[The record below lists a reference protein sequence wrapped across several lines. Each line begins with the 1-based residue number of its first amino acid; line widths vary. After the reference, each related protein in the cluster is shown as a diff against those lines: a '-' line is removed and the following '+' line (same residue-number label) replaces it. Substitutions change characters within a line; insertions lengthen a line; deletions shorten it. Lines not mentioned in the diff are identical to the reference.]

1 MKKMIWGFL
10 AIGFLACGSSKN
22 AATSKPKA
30 DDVVIENA
38 LLWEVTGNGLS
49 SPSYVYGTIHII
61 CKEDFQFSAT
71 LKDKFSQAKYI
82 YLELDMDDPSMMM
95 KMATMSIMKGHS
107 MKDLMSPS
115 DYTFLSAYVK
125 DSLGMPMML
134 FNKMKPITLMSLL
147 YTKAL
152 PCSASES
159 YEQTMVNMAKQQK
172 KDLRG
177 LEKIEDQMGVFDKI
191 PDSVE
196 AQMIL
201 DMIRKMPEQRSQFAD
216 MVKSYKN
223 EDLRSLSAAMS
234 ESPEW
239 KGFED
244 IMLSNRNKNWIPV
257 MQTAMKEGTILFAVG
272 AGHLPGKE
280 GVINL
285 LRQAGYTVTP
295 VKQQGLN
302 GILAFNHSVIQTFR
316 SWNPGFQLLND

>member
-1 MKKMIWGFL
+1 MKYLILVLVLVNMV
-10 AIGFLACGSSKN
+10 ACSSSKKT
-22 AATSKPKA
+22 AAVTTPPKEE
-30 DDVVIENA
+30 VVIENA
-38 LLWEVTGNGLS
+38 LLWQVSGKGLA

-61 CKEDFQFSAT
+61 CKEDFKFSAT
-71 LKDKFSQAKYI
+71 LKEKFREAKNI
-82 YLELDMDDPSMMM
+82 YLELDMDDPNMMM
-95 KMATMSIMKGHS
+95 KMASLSMMKGQS
-107 MKDLMSPS
+107 MKDLMSPA
-115 DYTFLSAYVK
+115 DYTYLSAYVK

-159 YEQTMVNMAKQQK
+159 YEQTMVAMAKQQK
-172 KDLRG
+172 KDIRG

-196 AQMIL
+196 AKMIL
-201 DMIRKMPEQRSQFAD
+201 DMIKQMPEQKKQFAQ
-216 MVKSYKN
+216 MVDAYKK
-223 EDLRSLSAAMS
+223 EDLRSLSNAMS

-257 MQTAMKEGTILFAVG
+257 MEGAMKESTTLFAVG
-272 AGHLPGKE
+272 AGHLYGKE

-285 LRQAGYTVTP
+285 LRKAGYTVTP
-295 VKQQGLN
+295 VVQDFIQKAVAGKKSYGN
-302 GILAFNHSVIQTFR
+302 TNIL
-316 SWNPGFQLLND
+316 

>member
-1 MKKMIWGFL
+1 MKNVLLI
-10 AIGFLACGSSKN
+10 ACLLSLFACSSSKK
-22 AATSKPKA
+22 TTTVTPPKGE
-30 DDVVIENA
+30 VVIENA
-38 LLWEVTGNGLS
+38 LLWQVSGKGLS

-61 CKEDFQFSAT
+61 CKEDFQFSGT
-71 LKDKFSQAKYI
+71 LKEKFREAKNI
-82 YLELDMDDPSMMM
+82 YLELDMDDPNMMM
-95 KMATMSIMKGHS
+95 KMASLSMMKGQS
-107 MKDLMSPS
+107 LKDLMSPA
-115 DYTFLSAYVK
+115 DYTYLSAYVK

-159 YEQTMVNMAKQQK
+159 YEQTMVAMAKQQK
-172 KDLRG
+172 KDIKG
-177 LEKIEDQMGVFDKI
+177 LEKIEDQMAVFDKI

-196 AQMIL
+196 AKMIL
-201 DMIRKMPEQRSQFAD
+201 DMIRQMPEQKKQFAQ
-216 MVKSYKN
+216 MVDAYKK
-223 EDLRSLSAAMS
+223 EDLRSLSNAMS

-257 MQTAMKEGTILFAVG
+257 METAMKESTTLFAVG
-272 AGHLPGKE
+272 AGHLYGKE

-295 VKQQGLN
+295 VVQD
-302 GILAFNHSVIQTFR
+302 FIQKAVVANQAYSNT
-316 SWNPGFQLLND
+316 NIK

>member
-1 MKKMIWGFL
+1 M
-10 AIGFLACGSSKN
+10 A
-22 AATSKPKA
+22 
-30 DDVVIENA
+30 
-38 LLWEVTGNGLS
+38 

-61 CKEDFQFSAT
+61 CKEDFKFSAT
-71 LKDKFSQAKYI
+71 LKEKFREAKNI
-82 YLELDMDDPSMMM
+82 YLELDMDDPNMMM
-95 KMATMSIMKGHS
+95 KMASLSIMKGKS
-107 MKDLMSPS
+107 MKDLMSAE
-115 DYTFLSAYVK
+115 DYTYLTAYVK

-159 YEQTMVNMAKQQK
+159 YEQTMVAMAKQQK
-172 KDLRG
+172 KDIRG

-196 AQMIL
+196 AKMIL
-201 DMIRKMPEQRSQFAD
+201 DMIKQMPEQKKQFAQ
-216 MVKSYKN
+216 MVDAYKK
-223 EDLRSLSAAMS
+223 EDLKSLSNAMS

-257 MQTAMKEGTILFAVG
+257 MEGAMKESTTLFAVG
-272 AGHLPGKE
+272 AGHLYGKE

-285 LRQAGYTVTP
+285 LRQAGYTVVP
-295 VKQQGLN
+295 VVQDFAGKEVAGKQSYSN
-302 GILAFNHSVIQTFR
+302 SNIQ
-316 SWNPGFQLLND
+316 